1 MSITNL
7 QETFNNFK
15 YISDNYNEDL
25 ESIALAESL
34 TSENVIESIRSD
46 NSALN
51 LDMEMPFLFNDIN
64 FERTRAFIKEEEDDN
79 ISLLNDND
87 AEIDMNTSTFSIFD
101 SESTTL
107 ESTDGNEYFL
117 KNVTSNSESLSVC
130 LIIDI
135 IDDRIQCCSGHSEK
149 QKPLSQLIGA

>member
-15 YISDNYNEDL
+15 YVSDDYNEDL
-25 ESIALAESL
+25 KSIALAESL

-79 ISLLNDND
+79 ISLLNDNN

-107 ESTDGNEYFL
+107 ESTDGNKYFL

-135 IDDRIQCCSGHSEK
+135 IDGRIQHCSGHSEK
-149 QKPLSQLIGA
+149 QRPLSQLIGV